1 MIKVLP
7 RKKEN
12 TDCGNYRGI
21 SLIAHTGIALLKIV
35 ATRSSA
41 YCKAKRLLPEER
53 CERCERLDDIY
64 DVCVVQ
70 AGKVGKESV
79 RTAAPVFCQ
88 PTEGPRLCRPHTPLA
103 GARPLQ
109 STTADEINNGSVL
122 RWDASLRAE

>member
-7 RKKEN
+7 QKKKN

-21 SLIAHTGIALLKIV
+21 SLIAHTGIIVLLKIV
-35 ATRSSA
+35 ATRPSA

-53 CERCERLDDIY
+53 CEHLDDIY
-64 DVCVVQ
+64 DVRVVQ
-70 AGKVGKESV
+70 AAKVGKESV
-79 RTAAPVFCQ
+79 RTAAPVFGQ
-88 PTEGPRLCRPHTPLA
+88 PTEGPRLCRPHTSLA

-109 STTADEINNGSVL
+109 STTADERNNGSVL